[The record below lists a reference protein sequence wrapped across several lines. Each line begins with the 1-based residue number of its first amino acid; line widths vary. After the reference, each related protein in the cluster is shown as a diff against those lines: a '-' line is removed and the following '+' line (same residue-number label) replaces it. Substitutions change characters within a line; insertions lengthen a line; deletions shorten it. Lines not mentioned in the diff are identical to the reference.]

1 MNGIIKRDER
11 GRLLPGTAP
20 PNPGGRP
27 RGVIEDVRERLGP
40 YTQEFEVAL
49 VELVRSQDETVR
61 LAAIKEAFDRLM
73 GKAPLAIDSTV
84 AKIDMGALYLAAV
97 KSGNTPA
104 SDAAID
110 VTPIPPADAP
120 VANST
125 HHDEW

>member
-1 MNGIIKRDER
+1 
-11 GRLLPGTAP
+11 
-20 PNPGGRP
+20 
-27 RGVIEDVRERLGP
+27 
-40 YTQEFEVAL
+40 
-49 VELVRSQDETVR
+49 VRSQDETVR

-110 VTPIPPADAP
+110 VTPIPPAGAP